1 MSRSIPANVKS
12 RDGLTGT
19 VEPAEATGDSSPNQV
34 VVRLEDGRRIQV
46 PAESLVL
53 QEDKSY
59 LLTLGRDEIEA
70 RSEASDRDTLVVPV
84 VAETLD
90 VQKRWVESGRVRIT
104 KVVHQREEV
113 VDEPLLREEVE
124 VERIAVNR
132 VVEGPVAIRHEGDV
146 MIIPVLE
153 EVLVVE
159 KRMMLKEELHVRRR
173 RVEESR
179 PQRVIL
185 RTEEVAVE
193 RLEDKSP

>member
-173 RVEESR
+173 RFEESR

-185 RTEEVAVE
+185 RTEEAAVE